1 MAATKEQRAVIARL
15 NAPPTPRQLEQQKK
29 AKEKKGFTET
39 FVTTARP
46 APTKTTIFVDSSGK
60 QKGAIIER
68 GKTEADIIR
77 GGGATARTETVRGT
91 EAYVQQQLP
100 PSVRAPPKPT
110 FFSFYK
116 NPRDN
121 RQSVFNQPSRFGKTN
136 MPPSAFRSIRQD
148 KTGFFNI
155 RNQPKSYY
163 QDAGDNKKTGWA
175 SERIKPKYE
184 KLLIATEEDRLRAK
198 KVREGWVNAMDKGVI
213 KLFDA
218 APRKYIIKGQIPRRD
233 AEVIAQYSKD
243 QDFPIMAS
251 TFVNAMN
258 PASLIYSAEDTAR
271 KMISYT
277 YGRLN
282 LKNLSKEDKKDVIKD
297 WKQNKADALKSAKQ
311 SIPDFFK
318 RNKELVKE
326 IIKTQD
332 PKATGEL
339 LATVAM
345 IALARSGMAKDITKI
360 KAQLKSSGQSTNFGN
375 IIKAKWNQPK
385 VTKIEKKAA
394 KIYDAITEKGG
405 GIKITPDLIRRQL
418 TEANI
423 RLVKNINVN
432 TGGKSVRYNI
442 GQKIKIDLTK
452 PRGSFKINGKYKDG
466 TISGFITQQGIQV
479 TRLKG
484 KKFEVVTTTMPSG
497 KFKQIIYSKGKQI
510 NKRIGIN
517 KEGYFLDMSNPF
529 TVLNRV
535 NNLGSKYDQL
545 IKDTKL
551 IKSYQGETIRGNRK
565 YKFDLQTTK
574 KMDISVQSTR
584 KAYYAEIG
592 KILDL
597 KERGV
602 AVKVW
607 KDKLNNLNTRI
618 KLSNKEKMLVPDILK
633 HSSKYLNIKRQAKLM
648 ADVKIKLDNI
658 LTIRSEK
665 IRVNRLKNLLD
676 KLKAKGKL
684 KENIPIKLKKKMQ
697 RDYILKHL
705 NTDIPMQPWNL
716 QNKRFI
722 KKYRSMKETEQILKD
737 IYTKETTIKG
747 AIQKFKRVAIRDLLA
762 RRWTKE
768 NANYFVNNKIYNI
781 KNKIRD
787 FKEKRLT
794 DKQTKLKI
802 RQEIAKSYID
812 LLERAFNKAHDL
824 SKIRDLKKE
833 GARSVIT
840 EKNPPF
846 VFLGK
851 KLIKSKSGITEI
863 PISKL
868 TQEQILNYHITP
880 KMLKLN
886 NKVRISNADLNNP
899 SAKILKY
906 PVPLKKSFQEMNRLD
921 YLLNKYR
928 EASNKE
934 AKSLK
939 RSIVDRFSGFDVG
952 TTKGLSSLLEKYRV
966 AKENTVKLKEQI
978 KSKYDGFDIGT
989 PLGLQKALNKYKNPQ
1004 GQKVTLLA
1012 KDRFTGLEVGTQRK
1026 LSNALNKWRKS
1037 GKKGQGQFLLSSLVD
1052 RLDSVLIKPS
1062 ELTGKQISD
1071 LRIPET
1077 TIKQDIFIRV
1087 PPSVLQYKQLSKI
1100 YLGTKAETAGG
1111 KIRPPFFGIPQTH
1124 PSLGM
1129 KAITS
1134 PILEQEA
1141 DTKQDTKT
1149 QTVQE
1154 LEQEQQLDQDI
1165 VQQLKSQTIQDLSDT
1180 QIQALSQELAP
1191 VPDLDPIVDVT
1202 PLPDDPTPPQLVEF
1216 LLDLPQNPP
1225 KNKRLPFWIELP
1237 PSLLKKIK
1245 KLKKKKKYKFL
1256 FKYAPTLAGVGQ
1268 KGTEK
1273 SFYSGFELRGSR
1285 LYYKKPILVHQH
1297 KRGNLKYKMFVR
1309 KHQRAKSRFKG
1320 FSKR

>member
-1 MAATKEQRAVIARL
+1 
-15 NAPPTPRQLEQQKK
+15 
-29 AKEKKGFTET
+29 
-39 FVTTARP
+39 
-46 APTKTTIFVDSSGK
+46 
-60 QKGAIIER
+60 
-68 GKTEADIIR
+68 
-77 GGGATARTETVRGT
+77 
-91 EAYVQQQLP
+91 
-100 PSVRAPPKPT
+100 
-110 FFSFYK
+110 
-116 NPRDN
+116 
-121 RQSVFNQPSRFGKTN
+121 

-360 KAQLKSSGQSTNFGN
+360 KAQLKSSGQSTKIGN

-385 VTKIEKKAA
+385 VTKIEKKAG

-574 KMDISVQSTR
+574 KMDINVQSTR

-676 KLKAKGKL
+676 KLK
-684 KENIPIKLKKKMQ
+684 
-697 RDYILKHL
+697 
-705 NTDIPMQPWNL
+705 
-716 QNKRFI
+716 
-722 KKYRSMKETEQILKD
+722 
-737 IYTKETTIKG
+737 
-747 AIQKFKRVAIRDLLA
+747 
-762 RRWTKE
+762 
-768 NANYFVNNKIYNI
+768 
-781 KNKIRD
+781 
-787 FKEKRLT
+787 
-794 DKQTKLKI
+794 
-802 RQEIAKSYID
+802 
-812 LLERAFNKAHDL
+812 
-824 SKIRDLKKE
+824 
-833 GARSVIT
+833 
-840 EKNPPF
+840 
-846 VFLGK
+846 
-851 KLIKSKSGITEI
+851 
-863 PISKL
+863 
-868 TQEQILNYHITP
+868 
-880 KMLKLN
+880 
-886 NKVRISNADLNNP
+886 
-899 SAKILKY
+899 
-906 PVPLKKSFQEMNRLD
+906 
-921 YLLNKYR
+921 
-928 EASNKE
+928 
-934 AKSLK
+934 
-939 RSIVDRFSGFDVG
+939 
-952 TTKGLSSLLEKYRV
+952 
-966 AKENTVKLKEQI
+966 
-978 KSKYDGFDIGT
+978 
-989 PLGLQKALNKYKNPQ
+989 
-1004 GQKVTLLA
+1004 A

-1191 VPDLDPIVDVT
+1191 VPVLDPIVDVT